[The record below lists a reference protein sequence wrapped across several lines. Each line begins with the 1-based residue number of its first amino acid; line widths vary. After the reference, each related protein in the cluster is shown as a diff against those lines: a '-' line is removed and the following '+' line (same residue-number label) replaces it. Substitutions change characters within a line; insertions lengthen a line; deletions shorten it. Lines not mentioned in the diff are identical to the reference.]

1 MTDDR
6 LAAEV
11 ERIIRSCTSAR
22 CAFGQVAQLFR
33 QHPDRGDTIAA
44 AVVAAY
50 YRR

>member
-11 ERIIRSCTSAR
+11 QRIICTTVSAR
-22 CAFGQVAQLFR
+22 CAFGQVVQLFR

-44 AVVAAY
+44 AVVAAC